1 MATAPR
7 GVVMRV
13 PYAKQGNAPAMI
25 GTPAS
30 CIVARSRRE
39 ICNDSPVMPWDTPKM
54 SLDPV
59 CAH

>member
-1 MATAPR
+1 
-7 GVVMRV
+7 
-13 PYAKQGNAPAMI
+13 MI